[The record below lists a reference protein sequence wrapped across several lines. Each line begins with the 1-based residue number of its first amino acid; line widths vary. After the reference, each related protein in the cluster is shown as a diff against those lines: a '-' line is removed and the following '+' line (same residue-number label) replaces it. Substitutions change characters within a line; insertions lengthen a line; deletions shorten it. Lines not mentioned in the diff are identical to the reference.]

1 MGRARRRQTAFSENA
16 GITHKLDNMQYG
28 SIRVAED
35 KAQTALDF
43 RRPSRVF
50 EDLVAQGGIGM
61 RTLGLRGATP
71 IQGGF
76 PIIVD
81 GKIGT
86 SGGTVPQDG
95 QAAEAGADSAMAK

>member
-1 MGRARRRQTAFSENA
+1 MGRARRRQTAFPENA

-43 RRPSRVF
+43 RRPSKVF

-61 RTLGLRGATP
+61 PTQPRQSSVMATLGPRTH
-71 IQGGF
+71 QR
-76 PIIVD
+76 
-81 GKIGT
+81 
-86 SGGTVPQDG
+86 
-95 QAAEAGADSAMAK
+95 